1 MEKTRHVAQN
11 RRTDAARVRFRTSN
25 ARPHSSVRAFVRGRR
40 ARRVGDDDDAADDDD
55 DDDDDDD
62 EDADDDGETRG
73 RARDAIRAARWFEC
87 ASTGRAR
94 DARVDGGRG
103 RRARED
109 DAGDD

>member
-40 ARRVGDDDDAADDDD
+40 ARRVGDDDHDDDD
-55 DDDDDDD
+55 DDDDDD
-62 EDADDDGETRG
+62 DADDDGETRG